1 MGWQDLLAPA
11 AGEEQIL
18 PWLGGRKVHGSGRT
32 WRISGRL
39 PRELGWYRF
48 QTAGSRKATL
58 VGEAEPDDE
67 YGEGRTLVRGYLA
80 GDRLIPDTAGVD
92 PDPAKLFG
100 QTETVHLVELGLDR
114 FTRAV
119 AVRDADD
126 NLVYLRQEF
135 PEGPE
140 FEVQAAYQDR
150 LESVSHIK
158 EVTPALDLAF
168 RWESYQRL
176 AAEERRR
183 ELERLAA
190 EEAARL
196 DAEAKLR
203 EAMKDAGTGAG
214 RRALAQR
221 DFHAAARAAL
231 AISGAE
237 LLDARQSRNRNQMV
251 VQYRFRNR
259 RLECEVH
266 KDTLR
271 VVEAGVCLDD
281 HRGTRGDTYFT
292 LESLPA
298 VIGEAM
304 DRRLLHVYRHLDD
317 DYDEDW

>member
-11 AGEEQIL
+11 EGEERIL
-18 PWLGGRKVHGSGRT
+18 PWLGGRKVHGQTRT
-32 WRISGRL
+32 WRITGRL

-48 QTAGSRKATL
+48 KTTTSRKASL
-58 VGEAEPDDE
+58 VAEAELDDD
-67 YGEGRTLVRGYLA
+67 YGEGLTLVRGYLA
-80 GDRLIPDTAGVD
+80 GDRLIPDTARVD
-92 PDPAKLFG
+92 PDPTKLFD
-100 QTETVHLVELGLDR
+100 QTESVALVELGLDR

-119 AVRDADD
+119 AARDLDGT
-126 NLVYLRQEF
+126 LVYLRQEF

-150 LESVSHIK
+150 LESVAHIK
-158 EVTPALDLAF
+158 NVSPALDLAF
-168 RWESYQRL
+168 RWESYQRV

-196 DAEAKLR
+196 EAEEKLR

-237 LLDARQSRNRNQMV
+237 LLDARPSRNRNQMV

-271 VVEAGVCLDD
+271 IVEAGVCLDN
-281 HRGTRGDTYFT
+281 HRGTKGDTFFT

-304 DRRLLHVYRHLDD
+304 DRHILHVYRHLGGDD
-317 DYDEDW
+317 W

>member
-196 DAEAKLR
+196 DAEEKLR